1 MLLAAK
7 IALGCGAG
15 LALMTVYTFRQGVIR
30 IDADENR
37 PNGSHVHLWFPAAG
51 VSMAMHM
58 VPSRR
63 FRHAS
68 EEAQRF
74 LPVLHVIAK
83 ELDKYP
89 EAEFMDIQDGSQ
101 HAHVRT
107 HNGSLLVDVD
117 EPDEHVHVA
126 CPLVTIDDVATQL
139 ASYAPAS

>member
-15 LALMTVYTFRQGVIR
+15 LVLMTAYTFRQGVIR
-30 IDADENR
+30 VDADENR
-37 PNGSHVHLWFPAAG
+37 PNGSHLHFWVPAAG

-58 VPSRR
+58 VPGRH
-63 FRHAS
+63 FRHIDEQAR
-68 EEAQRF
+68 RF

-89 EAEFMDIQDGSQ
+89 EAEFMDIQDGAQ

-107 HNGSLLVDVD
+107 HNGSLVVDVD

-126 CPLVTIDDVATQL
+126 CPLVTIDDVAAQL